1 MPQSDYSTLVADY
14 AAELSELFAP
24 ESARAAGRPPQA
36 LGPDELADRAERLAP
51 LAADLTRRTAEFLS
65 DDNPSVRIGAEQNL
79 LAQAAAALR
88 VADGLLA
95 TTGEETDKSVRAA
108 APAAELAPAFDDI
121 LAIIQAPLANTGAVV
136 TVEPAAARARLPKAT
151 ADELLAACDAAI
163 EQIIG
168 DVGAFGR
175 DSLAGLVGLDTALL
189 KKAAQLIGGEAAEA
203 IAKLGEQASRLVAK
217 AVAFIVQAYDSI
229 LAALGQDVTSEL
241 RQKATEWI
249 ERLQEGDAIA
259 GVLGGVFETGDT
271 RQRIAD
277 LIVASTAAPTVLG
290 QAEEVVEALPAG
302 YQART
307 KLAGQILAGL
317 GVLKRIPAAR
327 VPTVELATAA
337 AYLVLLGYVIYT
349 GGDYVDAPKLEKLGR
364 VPGVLHV
371 VEVGLAVES

>member
-36 LGPDELADRAERLAP
+36 PGPDELADRAERLAP

-65 DDNPSVRIGAEQNL
+65 DDDPSVCLGAEQNL

-95 TTGEETDKSVRAA
+95 ATGEEADEGVRSAGG
-108 APAAELAPAFDDI
+108 AAEPAFDDI
-121 LAIIQAPLANTGAVV
+121 LAIIKAPLADTGTAALGDAESIGTRAVN
-136 TVEPAAARARLPKAT
+136 KAT

-163 EQIIG
+163 DQILSG
-168 DVGAFGR
+168 VGAFGR

-189 KKAAQLIGGEAAEA
+189 KKAAQLIGGEAADV

-217 AVAFIVQAYDSI
+217 GVAFIVQAYDSI
-229 LAALGQDVTSEL
+229 LAALGQDATSEL
-241 RQKATEWI
+241 RQKAAEWI
-249 ERLQEGDAIA
+249 ERLQEGGAIA
-259 GVLGGVFETGDT
+259 DILGGVFETGDT

-277 LIVASTAAPTVLG
+277 LVAVSAAAPPVLG
-290 QAEEVVEALPAG
+290 EAEAAVEALPAG

-317 GVLKRIPAAR
+317 GILKRIPAAR
-327 VPTVELATAA
+327 VPMVELATAA

-371 VEVGLAVES
+371 VETGLAVQP